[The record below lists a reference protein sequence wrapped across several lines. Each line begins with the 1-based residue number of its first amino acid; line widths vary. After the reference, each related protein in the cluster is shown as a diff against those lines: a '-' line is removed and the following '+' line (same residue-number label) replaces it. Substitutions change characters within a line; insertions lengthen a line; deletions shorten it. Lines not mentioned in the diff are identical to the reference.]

1 MGLFIGV
8 AMTSFITGITEPIEY
23 MFLFVAPLLY
33 VFHAF
38 LDGLSFLVA
47 DLLQIR
53 IGNTFSGGAIDFLL
67 FGVFQGES
75 RTHWLYVIPVGLI
88 WFALYYV
95 SFRFFITRF
104 DLKTPGRTDEDEAT
118 AGTPAH
124 AAPVRGGDRQVEARE
139 TSLEIIEALGGQEN
153 LEDVDACITR
163 LRVSVA
169 DPTKVDK
176 ARLKALGAVD
186 VFEVA
191 GGVQAVY
198 GGKAVIY
205 KSHINEI
212 VGHDD

>member
-1 MGLFIGV
+1 MLFR
-8 AMTSFITGITEPIEY
+8 S
-23 MFLFVAPLLY
+23 
-33 VFHAF
+33 
-38 LDGLSFLVA
+38 
-47 DLLQIR
+47 
-53 IGNTFSGGAIDFLL
+53 
-67 FGVFQGES
+67 
-75 RTHWLYVIPVGLI
+75 
-88 WFALYYV
+88 
-95 SFRFFITRF
+95 
-104 DLKTPGRTDEDEAT
+104 
-118 AGTPAH
+118 
-124 AAPVRGGDRQVEARE
+124 
-139 TSLEIIEALGGQEN
+139 
-153 LEDVDACITR
+153 TR